1 MARRTYVYR
10 DGKMVEVSRLKNRY
24 TLPTLDADLMDKRD
38 GIMELD
44 DIRQDY
50 QKSSDR
56 DRLAYEKSL
65 RQRQEFLR
73 EKGALNDHSRR

>member
-1 MARRTYVYR
+1 
-10 DGKMVEVSRLKNRY
+10 MVEVSGLKNRH

-56 DRLAYEKSL
+56 DRLAYEKN
-65 RQRQEFLR
+65 LR
-73 EKGALNDHSRR
+73 ERGGR

>member
-1 MARRTYVYR
+1 
-10 DGKMVEVSRLKNRY
+10 
-24 TLPTLDADLMDKRD
+24 
-38 GIMELD
+38 MELD